1 MQMTNDQQQFLMKDI
16 NFKDKKAIMR
26 VDFNVPLDKQ
36 FNITD
41 DTRMREA
48 LPTIKHVLDG
58 GGAVI
63 LMSHLGRP
71 LAKLNEDGT
80 INVQKF
86 TLDHLTKPLAEMLGC
101 TVKFC
106 PETVGDVATEMAGDL
121 QPGEVLLLENTRFQK
136 EEEKGDLEFS
146 KQLAALGDIYVNDAF
161 GTAHRAHASTT
172 VMAQFFPKE
181 NRTFGFLME
190 NEIKNAEKVLNN
202 PERPFT
208 AITGGAKVSDK
219 IVLLER
225 FLDLVDNIVIG
236 GGMAYTFV
244 KAQGGNIGNSLVED
258 NKLELALDLLKKAE
272 AKGVRI
278 YLPKDSVVADK
289 FDAAANHKQVSS
301 YEVPD
306 GWMGLDIGEKAVTSF
321 KNVIMDS
328 KTIIWNGPMGV
339 FEMPNFANGTKA
351 IAVAVAEATK
361 NGAFSLVGGG
371 DSVAAVNQM
380 GLADQVSFVSTGGGA
395 MLEMLEGKELPG
407 IKAITA

>member
-1 MQMTNDQQQFLMKDI
+1 MNI
-16 NFKDKKAIMR
+16 NFQGKKAIMR

-36 FNITD
+36 YNITD
-41 DTRMREA
+41 ETRMREA
-48 LPTIKHVLDG
+48 LPTIKYVLDQG
-58 GGAVI
+58 GSVI

-80 INVQKF
+80 VNVEKF
-86 TLDHLTKPLAEMLGC
+86 TLNHLTKRLAEMLDC

-106 PETVGDVATEMAGDL
+106 PETVGETASKMAAEL

-146 KQLAALGDIYVNDAF
+146 KKLAALGDIYVNDAF

-181 NRTFGFLME
+181 SRTFGFLME
-190 NEIKNAEKVLNN
+190 NEIKNANKVLNN

-225 FLDLVDNIVIG
+225 FLDLVDNIIIG
-236 GGMAYTFV
+236 GGMAYTFF
-244 KAQGGNIGNSLVED
+244 KAQGGEIGNSLVEED
-258 NKLELALDLLKKAE
+258 KLSMATELLVKAA
-272 AKGVRI
+272 AKGVKI
-278 YLPKDSVVADK
+278 YLPSDSIAADK
-289 FDAAANHKQVSS
+289 FDNNANFQNVSS
-301 YEVPD
+301 NTIPN
-306 GWMGLDIGEKAVTSF
+306 GWMGLDIGTEAISAF
-321 KNVIMDS
+321 EEVIANS

-351 IAVAVAEATK
+351 IAIAVAKATK

-407 IKAITA
+407 IKAVLA

>member
-1 MQMTNDQQQFLMKDI
+1 MNL
-16 NFKDKKAIMR
+16 NFQGKKAIMR

-36 FNITD
+36 YQITD

-71 LAKLNEDGT
+71 LAKLNEDGSV
-80 INVQKF
+80 NVEKF
-86 TLDHLTKPLAEMLGC
+86 TLNHLTKPLAEMLG
-101 TVKFC
+101 VPVNFC
-106 PETVGDVATEMAGDL
+106 PETVGDTATKMAAAL

-136 EEEKGDLEFS
+136 EEEKGDVEFS
-146 KQLAALGDIYVNDAF
+146 KRLAALGDIYVNDAF

-172 VMAQFFPKE
+172 VMAQFFTKE

-190 NEIKNAEKVLNN
+190 SEIKNAEKVLNH
-202 PERPFT
+202 PQRPFT

-225 FLDLVDNIVIG
+225 FLDLVDNIIIG
-236 GGMAYTFV
+236 GGMAYTFF
-244 KAQGGNIGNSLVED
+244 KAQGGEIGNSLVEED
-258 NKLELALDLLKKAE
+258 KLPMALELLAKAAE
-272 AKGVRI
+272 KGVNI
-278 YLPKDSVVADK
+278 YLPMDSIAADK
-289 FDAAANHKQVSS
+289 FDNAANFQNVASNTI
-301 YEVPD
+301 PN
-306 GWMGLDIGEKAVTSF
+306 GWMGLDIGTEAIAAFEAVIA
-321 KNVIMDS
+321 NS

-339 FEMPNFANGTKA
+339 FEMSNFANGTKA
-351 IAVAVAEATK
+351 IAIAVAKATK

>member
-1 MQMTNDQQQFLMKDI
+1 
-16 NFKDKKAIMR
+16 MR

-36 FNITD
+36 YNITD

-71 LAKLNEDGT
+71 LAKLNEDGSV
-80 INVQKF
+80 NVEKF
-86 TLDHLTKPLAEMLGC
+86 TLNHLTKPLAEMLGS
-101 TVKFC
+101 TVRFC
-106 PETVGDVATEMAGDL
+106 PETVGDVASQMAADL
-121 QPGEVLLLENTRFQK
+121 KPGQVLLLENTRFQK

-146 KQLAALGDIYVNDAF
+146 KKLAALGDIYVNDAF

-181 NRTFGFLME
+181 NRTFGYLME
-190 NEIKNAEKVLNN
+190 SEIKNADKVLNN

-225 FLDLVDNIVIG
+225 FLDLVDNIIIG
-236 GGMAYTFV
+236 GGMAYTFM
-244 KAQGGNIGNSLVED
+244 KAKGGKIGNSLVEED
-258 NKLELALDLLKKAE
+258 KLGLALDLLRKAE
-272 AKGVRI
+272 SKGVKI
-278 YLPKDSVVADK
+278 YLPVDSVVADK
-289 FDAAANHKQVSS
+289 FDAAANFQTTPSN
-301 YEVPD
+301 EIPE
-306 GWMGLDIGEKAVTSF
+306 GWMGLDIGKEAVEDF
-321 KNVIMDS
+321 KRVINAS

-339 FEMPNFANGTKA
+339 FEMENFANGTKS
-351 IAVAVAEATK
+351 IALAVAEATK

-380 GLADQVSFVSTGGGA
+380 GLADEVSFVSTGGGA

>member
-1 MQMTNDQQQFLMKDI
+1 MKNIDF
-16 NFKDKKAIMR
+16 NGKKAIMR

-36 FNITD
+36 YNITD

-48 LPTIKHVLDG
+48 LPTIQHVLG
-58 GGAVI
+58 QGGAVI

-80 INVQKF
+80 VNVGKF
-86 TLDHLTKPLAEMLGC
+86 TLNHLTKPLAEMLNC

-106 PETVGDVATEMAGDL
+106 PETVGEKATHMAAEL

-136 EEEKGDLEFS
+136 EEEKGDVEFS
-146 KQLAALGDIYVNDAF
+146 KKLAALGDVYVNDAF

-190 NEIKNAEKVLNN
+190 NEITNANKVLNQA
-202 PERPFT
+202 EHPFT

-225 FLDLVDNIVIG
+225 FLDLVDNIIIG

-244 KAQGGNIGNSLVED
+244 KAQGGQVGNSLVEED
-258 NKLELALDLLKKAE
+258 KLDVALNLLKSAE
-272 AKGVRI
+272 AKGVKI
-278 YLPKDSVVADK
+278 YLPVDSVAADK
-289 FDAAANHKQVSS
+289 FDAAANFQTVASN
-301 YEVPD
+301 VILD
-306 GWMGLDIGEKAVTSF
+306 GWMGLDIGAEAVKEFSQ
-321 KNVIMDS
+321 VIAAS

-351 IAVAVAEATK
+351 IAIAVAEATK
-361 NGAFSLVGGG
+361 NGAYSLVGGG

-380 GLADQVSFVSTGGGA
+380 GLAEQVSFVSTGGGA

-407 IKAITA
+407 IKAVQE

>member
-1 MQMTNDQQQFLMKDI
+1 
-16 NFKDKKAIMR
+16 MR

-36 FNITD
+36 YNITD

-48 LPTIKHVLDG
+48 LPTIKHVLEG

-71 LAKLNEDGT
+71 LAKLNEDGSV
-80 INVQKF
+80 NVGKF
-86 TLDHLTKPLAEMLGC
+86 TLNHLTKPLAGMLGC

-106 PETVGDVATEMAGDL
+106 PETVGDVAAQMAADL
-121 QPGEVLLLENTRFQK
+121 KPGEVLLLENTRFQK
-136 EEEKGDLEFS
+136 EEEKGDIDFS
-146 KQLAALGDIYVNDAF
+146 KKLAALGDVYVNDAF

-181 NRTFGFLME
+181 NRTFGYLME
-190 NEIKNAEKVLNN
+190 SEIKNADKVLNN
-202 PERPFT
+202 PVRPFT

-225 FLDLVDNIVIG
+225 FLDLVDNIIIG
-236 GGMAYTFV
+236 GGMAYTFM
-244 KAQGGNIGNSLVED
+244 KAKGGKIGNSLVEED
-258 NKLELALDLLKKAE
+258 KLGLALDLLRKAE
-272 AKGVRI
+272 SKGVKI
-278 YLPKDSVVADK
+278 YLPVDSVVADK
-289 FDAAANHKQVSS
+289 FDAAANFQTTPSN
-301 YEVPD
+301 EIPD
-306 GWMGLDIGEKAVTSF
+306 GWMGLDIGKDAVEDF
-321 KNVIMDS
+321 KRVINAS

-339 FEMPNFANGTKA
+339 FEMANFANGTKS
-351 IAVAVAEATK
+351 IALAVAEATK

-380 GLADQVSFVSTGGGA
+380 GLADEVSFVSTGGGA

>member
-1 MQMTNDQQQFLMKDI
+1 
-16 NFKDKKAIMR
+16 MR
-26 VDFNVPLDKQ
+26 VDFNVPLDKHY
-36 FNITD
+36 NITD

-71 LAKLNEDGT
+71 LAKLNEDGSV
-80 INVQKF
+80 NVEKF
-86 TLDHLTKPLAEMLGC
+86 TLNHLTKPLAEMLGC

-106 PETVGDVATEMAGDL
+106 PETVGDVASQMAADL
-121 QPGEVLLLENTRFQK
+121 KPGEVLLLENTRFQK

-146 KQLAALGDIYVNDAF
+146 KKLAALGDIYVNDAF

-181 NRTFGFLME
+181 NRTFGYLME
-190 NEIKNAEKVLNN
+190 SEIKNADKVLNN
-202 PERPFT
+202 PVRPFT

-225 FLDLVDNIVIG
+225 FLDLVDNIIIG
-236 GGMAYTFV
+236 GGMAYTFM
-244 KAQGGNIGNSLVED
+244 KAKGGKIGNSLVEVD
-258 NKLELALDLLKKAE
+258 KLGLALDLLRKAE
-272 AKGVRI
+272 SKCVKI
-278 YLPKDSVVADK
+278 YLPVDSVVADK
-289 FDAAANHKQVSS
+289 FDAAANFQTTPSN
-301 YEVPD
+301 EIPD
-306 GWMGLDIGEKAVTSF
+306 GWMGLDIGKEAVEDF
-321 KNVIMDS
+321 KRVINAS

-339 FEMPNFANGTKA
+339 FEMANFANGTKT
-351 IAVAVAEATK
+351 IALAVAEATK

-380 GLADQVSFVSTGGGA
+380 GLTDKVSFVSTGGGA

>member
-1 MQMTNDQQQFLMKDI
+1 
-16 NFKDKKAIMR
+16 MR

-36 FNITD
+36 YNIAD

-121 QPGEVLLLENTRFQK
+121 LPGEVLLLENTRFQK

-190 NEIKNAEKVLNN
+190 SEIKNAEKVLNN

-244 KAQGGNIGNSLVED
+244 KAQGGSIGNSLVED
-258 NKLELALDLLKKAE
+258 DKLELALDLLKKAE

>member
-1 MQMTNDQQQFLMKDI
+1 
-16 NFKDKKAIMR
+16 MR

-36 FNITD
+36 YNITD

-48 LPTIKHVLDG
+48 LPTIKHVLEG

-63 LMSHLGRP
+63 LLSHLGRP
-71 LAKLNEDGT
+71 LAKLNEDGSV
-80 INVQKF
+80 NVGKF
-86 TLDHLTKPLAEMLGC
+86 TLNHLTKPLAGMLGC

-106 PETVGDVATEMAGDL
+106 QETVGSVASQMAADL
-121 QPGEVLLLENTRFQK
+121 KPGEVLLLENTRFQK

-146 KQLAALGDIYVNDAF
+146 KKLAALGDVYVNDAF

-181 NRTFGFLME
+181 NRTFGYLME
-190 NEIKNAEKVLNN
+190 SEIKNAEKVLNQ

-225 FLDLVDNIVIG
+225 FLDLVDNIIIG
-236 GGMAYTFV
+236 GGMAYTFM
-244 KAQGGNIGNSLVED
+244 KAKGGKIGNSLVEED
-258 NKLELALDLLKKAE
+258 KLGLALDLLRKAE
-272 AKGVRI
+272 SKGVKI
-278 YLPKDSVVADK
+278 YLPVDSVVADK
-289 FDAAANHKQVSS
+289 FDAAANFQTTPSN
-301 YEVPD
+301 EIPD
-306 GWMGLDIGEKAVTSF
+306 GWMGLDIGKDAVEDF
-321 KNVIMDS
+321 KRVIYAS

-339 FEMPNFANGTKA
+339 FEMANFANGTKS
-351 IAVAVAEATK
+351 IALAVAEATK

-380 GLADQVSFVSTGGGA
+380 GLAEEVSFVSTGGGA